1 MAEEKKSVKVPHS
14 LILENRRALTATGV
28 SNVDSFDEQ
37 TIVAYTDL
45 GQLIIKGTKLQINK
59 LNIETGELTLTGDIS
74 AMSYV
79 ENRISVG
86 TPRRVFSGP
95 VLYGHG
101 GVCYLPACP
110 GRQLRRS
117 KVLYSG
123 GGRNRLVPVLFDGRH
138 GNLPCVPFDSENRPK
153 VHYCSY

>member
-59 LNIETGELTLTGDIS
+59 LNIETGELTLTGDIN

-79 ENRISVG
+79 EN
-86 TPRRVFSGP
+86 
-95 VLYGHG
+95 
-101 GVCYLPACP
+101 
-110 GRQLRRS
+110 QL
-117 KVLYSG
+117 SG
-123 GGRNRLVPVLFDGRH
+123 GLFSRLF
-138 GNLPCVPFDSENRPK
+138 K
-153 VHYCSY
+153 

>member
-79 ENRISVG
+79 EN
-86 TPRRVFSGP
+86 
-95 VLYGHG
+95 
-101 GVCYLPACP
+101 
-110 GRQLRRS
+110 QL
-117 KVLYSG
+117 SG
-123 GGRNRLVPVLFDGRH
+123 GFFSRLF
-138 GNLPCVPFDSENRPK
+138 K
-153 VHYCSY
+153 

>member
-1 MAEEKKSVKVPHS
+1 MAEEKKSAKVPHS

-59 LNIETGELTLTGDIS
+59 LNIETGELTLTGDIN

-79 ENRISVG
+79 EN
-86 TPRRVFSGP
+86 
-95 VLYGHG
+95 
-101 GVCYLPACP
+101 
-110 GRQLRRS
+110 QL
-117 KVLYSG
+117 SG
-123 GGRNRLVPVLFDGRH
+123 GFFSRLF
-138 GNLPCVPFDSENRPK
+138 K
-153 VHYCSY
+153 